1 MQRFSLIRSGRGRHF
16 QTAIGL
22 LTATLLSFLLT
33 ACVVASPA
41 EMPASMPEEEM
52 MPDNMTV
59 FGETLPDDALPYS
72 QQVYRLPC
80 SNTSTQ
86 VTFDF
91 AVSVYQRICSSD
103 LFNDALITLDKD
115 FNVQPLAAESWEPSA
130 DGLTWH
136 IKIREGQMWN
146 DGVPLTAHDYV
157 ATYRLSANP
166 EAGWDFSW
174 FYGFLGP
181 GGIKN
186 WNQVIAGE
194 LPVEE
199 LGVEAID
206 DYTLAITTE
215 DLFPPLPGVLKFS
228 WPIAAHAVEEHGPYY
243 NNDPETSVS
252 SGPFMLES
260 YDPGNELVLV
270 ANPMYKGARPP
281 RLQRIEHVYIAPG
294 TEFLSYQAGEID
306 NIGYEVLS
314 PADFEIVLN
323 DPEMSANYLRHFGDF
338 RTDYLLYDTFNPPF
352 DSLDVRKAFAKA
364 INREPIVENVF
375 GTIKAMPARSML
387 MPGYPSSDTE
397 GELDHYQAYDCP
409 AAQQHLADAGYPGG
423 EGFPK
428 QEMWLRNEGPAMAA
442 VFQAVAASIAECLN
456 VEIEVSNKDGKVY
469 MDALNAKPTAL
480 TLGAV
485 SYGMDFLDPSNLLGI
500 WVSTGRHSWLNPEFD
515 RLVGE
520 ASSLVGDPMRRDQ
533 MFRDAQEILVDDAG
547 GAFIAHRWQ
556 GNLVQS
562 WIQGEAFREPDSQ
575 GIAGFHWGDDTAIS
589 ALYVSTAK
597 SE

>member
-1 MQRFSLIRSGRGRHF
+1 MNAHWLRTPLAQGRLALLLAVIWGG
-16 QTAIGL
+16 TAW
-22 LTATLLSFLLT
+22 A
-33 ACVVASPA
+33 ACVAAPPA
-41 EMPASMPEEEM
+41 AAPEAMPEEEAA
-52 MPDNMTV
+52 PDNMTV

-72 QQVYRLPC
+72 QQVYRVAC
-80 SNTSTQ
+80 SNTATQ

-103 LFNDALITLDKD
+103 LFGDALVTLDKD
-115 FNVQPLAAESWEPSA
+115 FNVRPLAADSWEPTA

-136 IKIREGQMWN
+136 IKIREGQQWS

-157 ATYRLSANP
+157 ATYQLSANP
-166 EAGWDFSW
+166 ETGWDFSW
-174 FYGFLGP
+174 FYGFLEP

-194 LPVEE
+194 LPPEE
-199 LGVEAID
+199 LGVVAVD

-228 WPIAAHAVEEHGPYY
+228 WPIAAHAVAEHGPYY
-243 NNDPETSVS
+243 NSSPETSVS

-270 ANPMYKGARPP
+270 ANPMYKGLRPP
-281 RLQRIEHVYIAPG
+281 RIARIEHVYMAPG
-294 TEFLSYQAGEID
+294 TEFLAFQAGEID

-314 PADFEIVLN
+314 PADFDLVLN
-323 DPEMSANYLRHFGDF
+323 DPVMSQNYLRHFGDF
-338 RTDYLLYDTFNPPF
+338 RTDYLLWDTFNPPF

-375 GTIKAMPARSML
+375 GSIKAMPARSML

-397 GELDHYQAYDCP
+397 GLLDQYQAYDCP
-409 AAQQHLADAGYPGG
+409 AAQEHLANAGYPGG
-423 EGFPK
+423 EGFPR

-442 VFQAVAASIAECLN
+442 VFQAVAASISECLN
-456 VEIEVSNKDGKVY
+456 VDIEVSNKDGKVY
-469 MDALNAKPTAL
+469 MDALNAKPTEL

-485 SYGMDFLDPSNLLGI
+485 SYGMDFLDPANLLGI
-500 WVSTGRHSWLNPEFD
+500 WVSTGRHTWLNPEFD
-515 RLVGE
+515 SLVGE
-520 ASSLVGDPMRRDQ
+520 ASSLVGDPERRDQ

-589 ALYVSTAK
+589 DLYVSNAK
-597 SE
+597 EE

>member
-1 MQRFSLIRSGRGRHF
+1 MKSRLLWNPLAHGRLP
-16 QTAIGL
+16 L
-22 LTATLLSFLLT
+22 LLVCILAGAALA
-33 ACVVASPA
+33 ACVAAPPAAEPEAMPA
-41 EMPASMPEEEM
+41 EETA
-52 MPDNMTV
+52 PDNVTV
-59 FGETLPDDALPYS
+59 FGETLPDDALPYG
-72 QQVYRLPC
+72 QQVYRVAC

-103 LFNDALITLDKD
+103 LFGDALVTLDKD
-115 FNVQPLAAESWEPSA
+115 FNVRPLAADSWEPTE

-136 IKIREGQMWN
+136 IRIREGQQWS

-157 ATYRLSANP
+157 ATYQLSANP
-166 EAGWDFSW
+166 ETGWDFSW

-181 GGIKN
+181 GGIRN

-194 LPVEE
+194 LPPEE
-199 LGVEAID
+199 LGVVAVD

-228 WPIAAHAVEEHGPYY
+228 WPIAAHAVAEHGPYY

-270 ANPMYKGARPP
+270 ANPMYKGLRPP
-281 RLQRIEHVYIAPG
+281 RLARIEHVYMAPG
-294 TEFLSYQAGEID
+294 TEFLAFQAGEID

-314 PADFEIVLN
+314 PADFDLVLN
-323 DPEMSANYLRHFGDF
+323 DPVMSGNYLRHFGDF
-338 RTDYLLYDTFNPPF
+338 RTDYLLWDTFNPPF

-364 INREPIVENVF
+364 INRAPIVENVF
-375 GTIKAMPARSML
+375 GSIKAMPARSML

-397 GELDHYQAYDCP
+397 GLLDHYQAYDCA
-409 AAQQHLADAGYPGG
+409 AAQEHLANAGYPGG
-423 EGFPK
+423 EGFPR
-428 QEMWLRNEGPAMAA
+428 QEMWLRNESPAMAA
-442 VFQAVAASIAECLN
+442 VFQAVAASIAECLD
-456 VEIEVSNKDGKVY
+456 VDIEVSNKDGKVY
-469 MDALNAKPTAL
+469 MDALNAKPTEL

-485 SYGMDFLDPSNLLGI
+485 SYGMDFLDPANLLGI
-500 WVSTGRHSWLNPEFD
+500 WVSTGRHTWLHPEFD

-520 ASSLVGDPMRRDQ
+520 ASSLVGDPERRDQ

-547 GAFIAHRWQ
+547 GAFIAHRWA

-589 ALYVSTAK
+589 DLYISNAK
-597 SE
+597 EE